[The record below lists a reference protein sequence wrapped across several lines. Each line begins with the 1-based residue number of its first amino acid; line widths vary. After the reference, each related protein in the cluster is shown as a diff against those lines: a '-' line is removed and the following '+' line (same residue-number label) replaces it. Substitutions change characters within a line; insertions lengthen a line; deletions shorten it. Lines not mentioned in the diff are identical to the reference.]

1 MKKIALI
8 ALSFTLGL
16 VACKKDK
23 PAEKTKL
30 EMLTSGQWKITEI
43 YLAKD
48 TVVALDYYSTM
59 EECVKDNFFTFNSN
73 FSITSDEGATKCDN
87 SVAQTTTDGKWTLSN
102 SDKTFT
108 IEESKILPISGN
120 LSMSVS
126 QLDNSTL
133 KLSKDTTI
141 VYPGVGNLSG
151 TIHATFKKK

>member
-1 MKKIALI
+1 MKKIILVALG
-8 ALSFTLGL
+8 LTFGL

-30 EMLTSGQWKITEI
+30 EMLTSGQWKITEVYI
-43 YLAKD
+43 AKD

-59 EECVKDNFFTFNSN
+59 EECVKDNFFMFNSN

-87 SVAQTTTDGKWTLSN
+87 SVAQTTTDGKWNLGN
-102 SDKTFT
+102 NDQTFT
-108 IEESKILPISGN
+108 LEESTVLPIPGN
-120 LSMSVS
+120 ISMKVV

-141 VYPGVGNLSG
+141 VYPGIGNLVG
-151 TIHATFKKK
+151 TIHATFSKK